1 MFTSAL
7 EEESMQLRP
16 INALAAAMLAAG
28 LYSLPAHAEQSLDE
42 LVAELISAGE
52 AVTPEDLASPDGSAS
67 AQGLVAP
74 DALITPQAIAP
85 IRNCDMATI
94 QAAPLVSDL
103 PTFAFTNPPNDT
115 SVQVV
120 SVSTTTNGGIPVCIV
135 NLRVLPAI
143 NIRVGLPT
151 GANWNGKL
159 QSEGGG
165 GYAGSVGNPASTAQG
180 YVGVQTD
187 TGHTGG
193 SGTFGCINDC
203 AGATQANPGS
213 MDKQRQVDFAY
224 RSEHLMAV
232 LGKQLASYFY
242 GQAPTLSYWNGCSTG
257 GRQGLRMAQQ
267 FPNDYNG
274 LLVGAPAIHW
284 DRFQAYQIWPQVAMS
299 LDTGAA
305 ISSTKTA
312 LATSKAV
319 AACDLVNGVHE
330 GFIQNPYAC
339 TYNPVNDP
347 TLVLPTCIPTPTN
360 PVCLTPA
367 EAGAIQKIW
376 QGAMNTSGKILW
388 PGVERGAS
396 LSGGLAGANPFS
408 IAVAQPQ
415 YWVYFYPQWD
425 WHTLTYDNYEAFFN
439 LTQIRV
445 GPIMGSD
452 NPNLSAFRATGG
464 KILMWQGGADQL
476 IMTRGSSM
484 YYDAVA
490 NLMVGGDYSQLMPW
504 FRHFIV
510 PGNAHCGGGSAPQVA
525 GMFQTMVNWVENGTA
540 PDTLTA
546 TQSLGGGVTR
556 TRPVC
561 PYPKV
566 ATYIGG
572 GADPN
577 QFASWVCQ

>member
-1 MFTSAL
+1 MKSCGAGIADACRQRRQMMTAHLRSASVVAAVALLTSG
-7 EEESMQLRP
+7 
-16 INALAAAMLAAG
+16 AAWAQGIAPSTTCDAAG
-28 LYSLPAHAEQSLDE
+28 IGQ
-42 LVAELISAGE
+42 
-52 AVTPEDLASPDGSAS
+52 
-67 AQGLVAP
+67 AQ
-74 DALITPQAIAP
+74 
-85 IRNCDMATI
+85 
-94 QAAPLVSDL
+94 LVSDL
-103 PTFAFTNPPNDT
+103 PTAPSTNPPNDSSVTIT
-115 SVQVV
+115 SI
-120 SVSTTTNGGIPVCIV
+120 STGTTGGIPYCLVKLNIK
-135 NLRVLPAI
+135 PAI
-143 NIRVGLPT
+143 NIWVGLPT
-151 GANWNGKL
+151 GGNWNGRL

-165 GYAGSVGNPASTAQG
+165 GYAGSVGIPTGSIAAG

-193 SGTFGCINDC
+193 SGTFGCLNDC

-232 LGKQLASYFY
+232 LGKQLAQAFY
-242 GQAPTLSYWNGCSTG
+242 GRQPIFAYWNGCSTG

-284 DRFQAYQIWPQVAMS
+284 DRFQAYQIWPQVAMR
-299 LDTGAA
+299 LDTGGPIPAA
-305 ISSTKTA
+305 KTA
-312 LATSKAV
+312 LATSAAV
-319 AACDLVNGVHE
+319 AACDVVNGVHE

-347 TLVLPTCIPTPTN
+347 NITKASCTAADNT
-360 PVCLTPA
+360 CLTPS

-376 QGAMNTSGKILW
+376 HGATNASGTVLW

-408 IAVAQPQ
+408 IATAQPQ

-425 WHTLTYDNYEAFFN
+425 WHTLTYDNYETFFN
-439 LTQIRV
+439 QTISRV
-445 GPIMGSD
+445 APFMASD
-452 NPNLSAFRATGG
+452 NPNLSAFKATGG

-490 NLMVGGDYSQLMPW
+490 SYMAGGDYSQLSPW
-504 FRHFIV
+504 FRHYIV
-510 PGNAHCGGGSAPQVA
+510 PGNAHCGGGAAPQA
-525 GMFQTMVNWVENGTA
+525 QNLFQTVVNWVETGTT
-540 PDTLTA
+540 PTTLTA
-546 TQSLGGGVTR
+546 VQTLAGGVTR

-561 PYPKV
+561 PYPTI
-566 ATYIGG
+566 ATYVGG

-577 QFASWVCQ
+577 QFASWVCR